1 MSRFTTLSLT
11 ATALA
16 LLMAAPALQAQQQ
29 QAPKYQN
36 VQAKPKKLYCWNK
49 GNERICSDAL
59 PQDAVNSAREEF
71 GVKSGLRRGSVD
83 RTLTEEERAT
93 EAVAAAQRQLDQ
105 AAEETR
111 QRTEQAMLSTY
122 ENEDDLR
129 RVFTERTGILD
140 NNVQTASYNV
150 ASLRDALVTLLSG
163 AGDRELSGQPVTAKQ
178 TQDIRQRHSELV
190 AQQRLQ
196 ASFIAQREALDT
208 EIEETLQRYRVLK
221 GTAVANDPR
230 G

>member
-1 MSRFTTLSLT
+1 MSRFTTFSLT

-16 LLMAAPALQAQQQ
+16 LLVAAPVLHAQDQR
-29 QAPKYQN
+29 PKYER
-36 VQAKPKKLYCWNK
+36 VQAKPKKLYCWNQ
-49 GNERICSDAL
+49 GSERICSDAL
-59 PQDAVNSAREEF
+59 PQNAVNNAREEF

-83 RTLTEEERAT
+83 RTLTEEERAV
-93 EAVAAAQRQLDQ
+93 EAVAAAQRQLDE
-105 AAEETR
+105 AAQETR
-111 QRTEQAMLSTY
+111 DRTEQAMLVTY
-122 ENEDDLR
+122 QNEDDLR
-129 RVFTERTGILD
+129 RVFNERTGILD

-150 ASLRDALVTLLSG
+150 ASLREALVTLLSS
-163 AGDRELSGQPVTAKQ
+163 AGDRELAGQPVPPKQ
-178 TQDIRQRHSELV
+178 SEDIRQRHTELV

-196 ASFIAQREALDT
+196 ASFIAQRKALDT